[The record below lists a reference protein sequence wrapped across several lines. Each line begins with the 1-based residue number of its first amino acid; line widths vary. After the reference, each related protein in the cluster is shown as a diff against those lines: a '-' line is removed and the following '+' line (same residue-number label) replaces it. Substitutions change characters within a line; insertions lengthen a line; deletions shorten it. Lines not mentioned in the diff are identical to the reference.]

1 MRQLFTQ
8 WGGEGNAATEAWVL
22 KGFPFESRDRSE
34 CERGNNSGKRRILS
48 KPRRVLW
55 KGKVNLHRTITVP
68 SQQMQVMQHH
78 RHIQLEVS
86 KMSTISYLL
95 FQENCDETAG

>member
-48 KPRRVLW
+48 KPRRVMEGE
-55 KGKVNLHRTITVP
+55 GKPPPYNYGAIPT
-68 SQQMQVMQHH
+68 
-78 RHIQLEVS
+78 
-86 KMSTISYLL
+86 
-95 FQENCDETAG
+95 DAGYAAPPPYPAGGI